1 MFKYIHHVH
10 YAVENLDAM
19 VEYFE
24 KTFGMKPDKIEISK
38 GNHPAKDALYHAGIT
53 EIQVTEPLNTTS
65 NLAKHLAKHGP
76 GVFHVAF
83 GILDAEGAQKRAIET
98 GNDMRRKQVSVAP
111 RGYKTVNIEAST
123 SHGVGFQLIEDP
135 DIKLDSK

>member
-1 MFKYIHHVH
+1 MFKYVHHVH

-19 VEYFE
+19 VEYME

-38 GNHPAKDALYHAGIT
+38 GNHPAKEALYHAGIT
-53 EIQVTEPLNTTS
+53 EIQVTEPLNTAS
-65 NLAKHLAKHGP
+65 KLAKHLAKHGP

-83 GILDAEGAQKRAIET
+83 GITDAVGAQKRAIET
-98 GNDMRRKQVSVAP
+98 GNEMRRKEVSVAP
-111 RGYKTVNIEAST
+111 RGYKTVNIEMST

-135 DIKLDSK
+135 DIKLDGK

>member
-1 MFKYIHHVH
+1 MFKYLHHVH

-38 GNHPAKDALYHAGIT
+38 GNHPAKEAVYHAGIT

-83 GILDAEGAQKRAIET
+83 GIMDAEGAQKRAIAT
-98 GNDMRRKQVSVAP
+98 GNDMRRKEVSVAP
-111 RGYKTVNIEAST
+111 RGYKTVNIEASS

-135 DIKLDSK
+135 DVKLDSK

>member
-1 MFKYIHHVH
+1 MFKYVHHVH

-19 VEYFE
+19 VQYLE
-24 KTFGMKPDKIEISK
+24 KNFGMKPDKIEISK
-38 GNHPAKDALYHAGIT
+38 GNHPAKEAVYHAGIT
-53 EIQVTEPLNTTS
+53 EIQVTEPLNATS
-65 NLAKHLAKHGP
+65 KLAKHLAKHGP

-83 GILDAEGAQKRAIET
+83 GIPDAEGAQKRAIAN
-98 GNDMRRKQVSVAP
+98 GNDMRRKEVSVAP
-111 RGYKTVNIEAST
+111 RGYKTVNIEASS

>member
-1 MFKYIHHVH
+1 MFKYLHHVH

-24 KTFGMKPDKIEISK
+24 KTFGMKPEKIEISK
-38 GNHPAKDALYHAGIT
+38 GNHPAKEAVYHAGIT

-83 GILDAEGAQKRAIET
+83 GILDAEWAQKRAIAT
-98 GNDMRRKQVSVAP
+98 GNEMRRKEVSVAP
-111 RGYKTVNIEAST
+111 RGYKTVNIEASS

-135 DIKLDSK
+135 DVKLDSK

>member
-1 MFKYIHHVH
+1 MFEYVHHVH

-24 KTFGMKPDKIEISK
+24 KNFGMKPDKIEISK
-38 GNHPAKDALYHAGIT
+38 GNHPAKEAVYHAGVT

-65 NLAKHLAKHGP
+65 KLAKHLAKHGP

-83 GILDAEGAQKRAIET
+83 GIPDAVGAQKRAIDN
-98 GNDMRRKQVSVAP
+98 GNEMRRKEVSVAP

-123 SHGVGFQLIEDP
+123 SHGIGFQLIEDP
-135 DIKLDSK
+135 DVKLDSK